1 MRGRPCG
8 QPAAICYPERSEASR
23 LSPEDIERLRP
34 KLRFKVCYEV
44 GFLCP
49 DVDDIVQ
56 EAMARFLV
64 ASQQD
69 KVRNPEA
76 AGAFLLGICRN
87 VISEYRRRSRRED
100 PMPEVIPEPP
110 RKSLPETDLFD
121 YRQAIARAMEQL
133 PERDRDILRAFY
145 LEEKNKE
152 DILAETGMTDQNFRV
167 VLFRAKE
174 KFRRLYLE
182 LTKHQGA
189 LRHLE
194 I

>member
-1 MRGRPCG
+1 
-8 QPAAICYPERSEASR
+8 
-23 LSPEDIERLRP
+23 
-34 KLRFKVCYEV
+34 
-44 GFLCP
+44 
-49 DVDDIVQ
+49 
-56 EAMARFLV
+56 
-64 ASQQD
+64 
-69 KVRNPEA
+69 
-76 AGAFLLGICRN
+76 
-87 VISEYRRRSRRED
+87 
-100 PMPEVIPEPP
+100 MPEVIPEPP